1 MKFSTVVAI
10 VAEEHENAAI
20 DIAKA
25 NGAGGVTILNGRG
38 LGLGDKTTFF
48 GLTYERSDSILI
60 FVMEEHSALKVITAI
75 TQELELEKSG
85 NGLVFSLP
93 IENLSGIPE
102 KQIRKFQ
109 ENIKLL

>member
-10 VAEEHENAAI
+10 VDAENEDAAI

-48 GLTYERSDSILI
+48 GLSYERSDSVLI
-60 FVMEEHSALKVITAI
+60 FVMEKRSALRVIKAI
-75 TQELELEKSG
+75 TKELKLNESG
-85 NGLVFSLP
+85 NGLIFSLP
-93 IENLSGIPE
+93 IEHLSGIPD
-102 KQIRKFQ
+102 KQLLKFQ
-109 ENIKLL
+109 ENMKSF

>member
-10 VAEEHENAAI
+10 VAEEYEDTAI

-48 GLTYERSDSILI
+48 GLTYERSDAVLI
-60 FVMEEHSALKVITAI
+60 FVMEKRSALKVIKAI
-75 TQELELEKSG
+75 TQELELDRSG
-85 NGLVFSLP
+85 KGLVFSLP
-93 IENLSGIPE
+93 IEHLSGIPE
-102 KQIRKFQ
+102 KQIRRFQ
-109 ENIKLL
+109 ENMKSF

>member
-10 VAEEHENAAI
+10 VSEEHEDSAI

-25 NGAGGVTILNGRG
+25 NGAGGVTILKSRWGRVSNRIP
-38 LGLGDKTTFF
+38 FF
-48 GLTYERSDSILI
+48 GLTYERSDSVLI
-60 FVMEEHSALKVITAI
+60 FVMEKNSALKVIKAI

-93 IENLSGIPE
+93 IEHLSGIPE
-102 KQIRKFQ
+102 KQLRKFQ
-109 ENIKLL
+109 ENM

>member
-10 VAEEHENAAI
+10 VAEEHEDTAI

-48 GLTYERSDSILI
+48 GLTYERADSVLI
-60 FVMEEHSALKVITAI
+60 FVMEKWWSSWMMRIARWKNAAHLKSSR
-75 TQELELEKSG
+75 Q
-85 NGLVFSLP
+85 
-93 IENLSGIPE
+93 
-102 KQIRKFQ
+102 
-109 ENIKLL
+109 